1 MATDDAL
8 SGASSA
14 LSVLVIAKARILPAL
29 RGVLEQL
36 DLGLQRTTEVARAQA
51 PLSAQIARARAVV
64 PSRGVVVIVDTED
77 HVDGALALGA
87 DEVVAEPDVTPACLT
102 EAISRAALRASVRE
116 DQAGQARTLEQ
127 VMCGLAELLDSP
139 LTALALD
146 LDALR
151 SDEETRTGDE
161 LSTLD
166 DCVGAVERMSAL
178 LRDLHL
184 LLPHGDGSLSE
195 PLVLPVLVDQ
205 ILGVL
210 SGALGHRA
218 LIERDDDE
226 GLPLVH
232 APRRPL
238 ARALAHV
245 LVQTLDAVS
254 DPARRDEGLP
264 PSARGT
270 GERDVQRLRVSVRRH
285 GGGAA
290 IVVDARPR
298 LESPPASAPTLL
310 GTHGRLSG
318 AREILRTSGGE
329 LLIERSSDGG
339 LRAMMILPPPEPQ
352 QTNLSPRTAAASV
365 TTRGRRPHVLIVDA
379 DERVLRATARAVA
392 EHYDT
397 IVATSGEEAL
407 ARAAAG
413 GLDAIVVDQRLPDV
427 SLALFVD
434 ELLGRCPSLVGRIVF
449 IVRAAD
455 ELPPG
460 LGSSIV
466 DRPIR
471 RSALLAALRTVLS
484 HPTPAAIR
492 PLRELN

>member
-8 SGASSA
+8 PRASSP

-29 RGVLEQL
+29 RGIVEQL
-36 DLGLQRTTEVARAQA
+36 DIGIQRTTEVARAQA

-77 HVDGALALGA
+77 HVDGGLALGA
-87 DEVVAEPDVTPACLT
+87 DEVVAEPDVTPDGLA
-102 EAISRAALRASVRE
+102 EAISRAAVRASVRE
-116 DQAGQARTLEQ
+116 DLAGEARTLEQ
-127 VMCGLAELLDSP
+127 VMCGMAELLDSP

-151 SDEETRTGDE
+151 SDEATRSPDE
-161 LSTLD
+161 LCTLD

-195 PLVLPVLVDQ
+195 PVVLPALVDQ

-218 LIERDDDE
+218 LLERDDDE
-226 GLPLVH
+226 SLPLVH

-245 LVQTLDAVS
+245 LVQTLDAVT
-254 DPARRDEGLP
+254 DPARRDEALP

-270 GERDVQRLRVSVRRH
+270 SERDVHRLRVSVRRH
-285 GGGAA
+285 EGGAA

-298 LESPPASAPTLL
+298 LDTPPASTPTLL

-318 AREILRTSGGE
+318 AREVLRACGGE
-329 LLIERSSDGG
+329 LLLERSSHGG
-339 LRAMMILPPPEPQ
+339 LRAMMILPPPEPLQ
-352 QTNLSPRTAAASV
+352 AHISPRAS
-365 TTRGRRPHVLIVDA
+365 TPPLAPRARRPHVLIVDA

-407 ARAAAG
+407 ACAAAG

-434 ELLGRCPSLVGRIVF
+434 ELLQRCPSLAGRLVF
-449 IVRAAD
+449 VVRAID
-455 ELPPG
+455 ELPLG
-460 LGSSIV
+460 LGSSVV

-471 RSALLAALRTVLS
+471 RSALLAALRSVLS
-484 HPTPAAIR
+484 HPTPTATR